1 MSDGTGGNGF
11 TEAATALAGNRT
23 VDAVA
28 AALEVLRHDEHGTE
42 ARVIGVVEDRQDG
55 LCELRTKMGGS
66 RILQK
71 PYGEQLPRIC

>member
-1 MSDGTGGNGF
+1 
-11 TEAATALAGNRT
+11 
-23 VDAVA
+23 
-28 AALEVLRHDEHGTE
+28 VLRHDEHGTE
-42 ARVIGVVEDRQDG
+42 ARVIGVVEDRPDG